1 MKRTLLLSLFFIL
14 LCGLGET
21 AKGVTVKGFRSWSSE
36 KYTRVV
42 IDLDGRVKYSQNRLS
57 GPDRI
62 YLDLYHCFLSKSA
75 SPALPSKHSF
85 LKNVRVSQFNKKTVR
100 VVLDLKEIEKFKV
113 FELKNPFRIVVDVF
127 GKNGFKSILLEEK
140 RAKLSKI
147 KRVVIDP
154 GHGGEDPGAIGP
166 RGLKEKDVVLVIS
179 KKLGKILREKYNME
193 VIFTRNKDVYVP
205 LEERTAI
212 ANSKKADL
220 FISVHVNSNRRK
232 NLKGVE
238 TYFLNWTT
246 DAESNRVAARENA
259 ISYKEMRK
267 VQSEL
272 QMILQDLERDNKKDE
287 SMKLAGNVQF
297 AMINALKRDYNKI
310 VDLGVKHALF
320 YVLVGA
326 EMRSILIE
334 TSFISNYEEERRL
347 ANDTYRERVAESIAV
362 GINNYFESERK
373 IVKRITRDKI

>member
-1 MKRTLLLSLFFIL
+1 
-14 LCGLGET
+14 
-21 AKGVTVKGFRSWSSE
+21 
-36 KYTRVV
+36 
-42 IDLDGRVKYSQNRLS
+42 
-57 GPDRI
+57 
-62 YLDLYHCFLSKSA
+62 
-75 SPALPSKHSF
+75 
-85 LKNVRVSQFNKKTVR
+85 
-100 VVLDLKEIEKFKV
+100 
-113 FELKNPFRIVVDVF
+113 
-127 GKNGFKSILLEEK
+127 
-140 RAKLSKI
+140 
-147 KRVVIDP
+147 
-154 GHGGEDPGAIGP
+154 
-166 RGLKEKDVVLVIS
+166 
-179 KKLGKILREKYNME
+179 
-193 VIFTRNKDVYVP
+193 
-205 LEERTAI
+205 
-212 ANSKKADL
+212 
-220 FISVHVNSNRRK
+220 
-232 NLKGVE
+232 
-238 TYFLNWTT
+238 
-246 DAESNRVAARENA
+246 
-259 ISYKEMRK
+259 MRK